1 MDRYHSY
8 RVHEFDHCA
17 RGLIPRYV
25 GAGRFLEP
33 LAQPV
38 PALDG
43 PTKLGRYRPRVLPS
57 HPSVEPHVDFY
68 LPFAKFPCSDSDTT
82 LRVCNAEREITYVEH
97 NCKSET
103 VTVVQFNGEKF
114 VAALDSTRRA
124 RNLTWRK
131 VADEA
136 RVSASTLTRLSQGKR
151 PDVDSLGA
159 LSHWAGL
166 HTDTFYTSD
175 TPPAKAEALSKVTAY
190 LRADPNLSNEGAK
203 ALEAILFATYEQFRK
218 K

>member
-1 MDRYHSY
+1 
-8 RVHEFDHCA
+8 
-17 RGLIPRYV
+17 
-25 GAGRFLEP
+25 
-33 LAQPV
+33 LALV
-38 PALDG
+38 P
-43 PTKLGRYRPRVLPS
+43 Y
-57 HPSVEPHVDFY
+57 
-68 LPFAKFPCSDSDTT
+68 SDSDVT
-82 LRVCNAEREITYVEH
+82 LRICNAEREIAHVEQ

-103 VTVVQFNGEKF
+103 VTTVHFDGEKF

-124 RNLTWRK
+124 RSMTWRK

-166 HTDTFYTSD
+166 ETDAFYTSD
-175 TPPAKAEALSKVTAY
+175 TPATKAEPLAQITTF
-190 LRADPNLSNEGAK
+190 LRADPNLSEEGAR
-203 ALEAILFATYEQFRK
+203 ALEAIVLATYEQFRK